1 MRRTEDPWTK
11 LASFKTGLE
20 ADLAVATLEGA
31 GIPCVVHGHAR
42 SGLFGAGFQGPVPG
56 GVEVWVPR
64 DALEE
69 AWELITVGAGEDPD
83 DESRGQS
90 R

>member
-1 MRRTEDPWTK
+1 MRRAEDPWTK

-20 ADLAVATLEGA
+20 ADLAVATLESA
-31 GIPCVVHGHAR
+31 GIPCVVHGHNRA
-42 SGLFGAGFQGPVPG
+42 GLFGAGFQGAVPG

-69 AWELITVGAGEDPD
+69 AWELITVGA
-83 DESRGQS
+83 DEEAHDE
-90 R
+90 